1 MAVILKH
8 SMANAPKEELAARA
22 ATMKMTGIGINKQVQ
37 ILREETGWPITVTYI
52 EKQLQPTDMYQKM
65 VKTLNDGIIR
75 KNKSDYQK
83 YCSEMLSL
91 VQEKLLQLVKEGD
104 TKAISL
110 VLKSVGI
117 ETPEQEQKQSSNIT
131 VVMPGVALKKERDVS
146 ND

>member
-1 MAVILKH
+1 
-8 SMANAPKEELAARA
+8 MANAPKEELAARA